1 MVAVKHG
8 HVAGYDVRDLNGNGV
23 VVLNIERP
31 GCLRTRT
38 VTGWLNQLCS

>member
-8 HVAGYDVRDLNGNGV
+8 HVAGYDMRDLNGNC

-31 GCLRTRT
+31 DCLRTCI
-38 VTGWLNQLCS
+38 VTGGLNQLCS